1 MASLRYTENLIIYMV
16 VTMSLFSQHTGSAAK
31 LLTELNHSI
40 SVAESSTG
48 GLIAASLLSVPGAS
62 SYFIGGAVIYTIKSR
77 LAFLD
82 LDRERIKQLK
92 PLTEEMALEF
102 ARAARAKLDTTWG
115 IAELGVAGPGGTP
128 YSDAVG
134 ISVIAISGPV
144 DASVTIKTDLDNRE
158 ENMETFT
165 DRALQLLVQTLDS
178 I

>member
-1 MASLRYTENLIIYMV
+1 MSRFSLQAS
-16 VTMSLFSQHTGSAAK
+16 GAAK
-31 LLTELNHSI
+31 LLTDHNHSI

-62 SYFIGGAVIYTIKSR
+62 RYFMGGTVIYTIKSR
-77 LAFLD
+77 RAFLD
-82 LDRERIKQLK
+82 LDKERIKTLK

-128 YSDAVG
+128 YSDAIG

-144 DASVTIKTDLDNRE
+144 DASVTVKTQSRDRE
-158 ENMETFT
+158 ENMEIFT
-165 DRALQLLVQTLDS
+165 GRALELLVQTLEVL
-178 I
+178 

>member
-1 MASLRYTENLIIYMV
+1 MSRFSLQASVAANLLIDH
-16 VTMSLFSQHTGSAAK
+16 S
-31 LLTELNHSI
+31 HSI

-62 SYFIGGAVIYTIKSR
+62 RYFMGGTVIYTIKSR
-77 LAFLD
+77 RAFLD
-82 LDRERIKQLK
+82 LDSEHIKTLK

-128 YSDAVG
+128 YSDAIG

-144 DASVTIKTDLDNRE
+144 DGSVIIKTQSNDRE
-158 ENMETFT
+158 ENMQVFT
-165 DRALQLLVQTLDS
+165 DRALQLLVQTLAS

>member
-1 MASLRYTENLIIYMV
+1 
-16 VTMSLFSQHTGSAAK
+16 MSRFSKHAHSAAK
-31 LLTELNHSI
+31 LLTKHKHSV

-62 SYFIGGAVIYTIKSR
+62 RYFVGSSVIYTIKSR
-77 LAFLD
+77 RAFLD
-82 LDRERIKQLK
+82 LDTERTKKIK

-128 YSDAVG
+128 YSDVTG
-134 ISVIAISGPV
+134 ISVIAITGPV
-144 DASVTIKTDLDNRE
+144 DASVTVRTQSNDRE
-158 ENMETFT
+158 ENMEVFT
-165 DRALQLLVQTLDS
+165 ERALQLLVQTLAA

>member
-1 MASLRYTENLIIYMV
+1 MV
-16 VTMSLFSQHTGSAAK
+16 MTMSRFSQYTGSAAK
-31 LLTELNHSI
+31 LLIELDHSI

-62 SYFIGGAVIYTIKSR
+62 SYFMGGTVIYTIKSR

-128 YSDAVG
+128 YSDATG
-134 ISVIAISGPV
+134 ISVIALSGPV
-144 DASVTIKTDLDNRE
+144 NASVTVKTQSNDRE
-158 ENMETFT
+158 KNMKEFSDAALLLLAETL
-165 DRALQLLVQTLDS
+165 AGN
-178 I
+178 